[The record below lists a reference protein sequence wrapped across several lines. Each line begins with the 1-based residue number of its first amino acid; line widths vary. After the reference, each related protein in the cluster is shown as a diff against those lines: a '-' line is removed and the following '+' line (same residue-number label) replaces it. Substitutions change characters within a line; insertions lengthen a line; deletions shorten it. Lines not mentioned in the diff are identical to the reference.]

1 MHPDTITYASVI
13 DAWAKS
19 GDTLAGKKAES
30 LLLEMLE
37 EYDMGN
43 NNVKPNTI
51 TYNSVIDAWA
61 NSKDPNAGIRAEAIL
76 QRMEEQYKMGKQP

>member
-1 MHPDTITYASVI
+1 VRKEWRYLG
-13 DAWAKS
+13 WK
-19 GDTLAGKKAES
+19 ES
-30 LLLEMLE
+30 RILLLEMLE
-37 EYDMGN
+37 QYDMGN

-76 QRMEEQYKMGKQP
+76 QRMEEQYKMGNRDVEPNTLSYNSAINA